1 MALSDETEDF
11 LRRRS
16 AGEDTEPSQHTEP
29 AHSQV
34 AETTPEAPLEP
45 ESPKTFSSRMSSVFE
60 TIAWLMIVVGVT
72 NVLRLLAGGPAVESS
87 DLTWAQP
94 VMNFFSAWM
103 LFISARGSSLLTMK
117 LPWQKT

>member
-34 AETTPEAPLEP
+34 AETEPEP

-87 DLTWAQP
+87 DLTWMKP